1 MTTTKFNRPA
11 YAQIQVTDLTALN
24 QAGAPSSAFQVY
36 ATLCAYAMNKSYC
49 FPSVTTLG
57 EILPA
62 MTERTI
68 YKALKWLET
77 NGFIKRGK
85 PRSRQRFQLLKRQA
99 SAFVSAIVKG
109 ARRDDN
115 SQTTNPVPK
124 GKKPCPTFRQN
135 TTRKRKTSFRR
146 GKARHHQRKA
156 LSDSQILLE
165 AIPTLVSG
173 DIDFQSLSKA
183 VKRLVRADIRKGFN
197 NGGEI
202 NWSYYPDIVSQAA
215 R

>member
-1 MTTTKFNRPA
+1 MTTTTFNRPA

-36 ATLCAYAMNKSYC
+36 ATLCAYSMGKTWC
-49 FPSVTTLG
+49 FPSVSTLG

-68 YKALKWLET
+68 YTALSWLET

-109 ARRDDN
+109 TRRDDN
-115 SQTTNPVPK
+115 SQTTNPVQE
-124 GKKPCPTFRQN
+124 GNKPCPKGQQN
-135 TTRKRKTSFRR
+135 TRRKRKTNNYRR
-146 GKARHHQRKA
+146 KRRSHQKKI
-156 LSDSQILLE
+156 LSEAQILGE
-165 AIPTLVSG
+165 SITMLVSG
-173 DIDFQSLSKA
+173 ENTWVGLTEAARDLIRGDIS
-183 VKRLVRADIRKGFN
+183 KGFDKD
-197 NGGEI
+197 GQI